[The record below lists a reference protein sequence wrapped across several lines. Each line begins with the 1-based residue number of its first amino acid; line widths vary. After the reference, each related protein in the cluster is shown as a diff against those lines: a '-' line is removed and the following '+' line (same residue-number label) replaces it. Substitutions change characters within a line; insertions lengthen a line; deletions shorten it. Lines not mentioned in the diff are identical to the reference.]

1 MPIRKFILDS
11 VFATLFIFAV
21 LWGLQSISQIK
32 LFNAFDPISQSLED
46 TELTDYA
53 FSRLRADDPP
63 IDTNIII
70 VNTGLLSREMVGRQ
84 IEILS
89 ALEPKVIAVD
99 VIFSCDNRPR
109 DSVNCPEAYDT
120 LGNQILGNAIKNAKN
135 VIMANKLLQSK
146 ALRLDENPY
155 EYDSLEHT
163 DPELRINA
171 YEGFVNLLTNADHQ
185 EDLKINREF
194 NPYKFVNGER
204 QLAFSVMASML
215 FDSVKTKRFLERNKE
230 VEIVNYRGN
239 IVDWHGASTYPGR
252 YIVLDVEQALDTSMF
267 VKGMIKD
274 KIILM
279 GFLGKDLRDT
289 SWDDKFFTPLNE
301 KFGGRARPDMYGVVV
316 HANIISMIMNEDY
329 VEELAEWQKYFF
341 AIAICLIN
349 VALFWLILAK
359 TPILFDTLSI
369 SLQIIQLAFFMGL
382 IPYVLAWYQ
391 LKLDLTLGLAVL
403 ALVGPCFE
411 IYISIIAL
419 GVANLKK
426 WWLTK
431 TQKKVLTP

>member
-1 MPIRKFILDS
+1 MPIRKFLLDS

-21 LWGLQSISQIK
+21 LWGIQSISQIK

-135 VIMANKLLQSK
+135 VVMANKLLQSK

-163 DPELRINA
+163 DPELRTNA

-194 NPYKFVNGER
+194 NPYKMVNGER

-215 FDSVKTKRFLERNKE
+215 FDSVRTKRFLERNKE

-252 YIVLDVEQALDTSMF
+252 YIVLDVEQAL
-267 VKGMIKD
+267 
-274 KIILM
+274 
-279 GFLGKDLRDT
+279 
-289 SWDDKFFTPLNE
+289 
-301 KFGGRARPDMYGVVV
+301 
-316 HANIISMIMNEDY
+316 
-329 VEELAEWQKYFF
+329 
-341 AIAICLIN
+341 
-349 VALFWLILAK
+349 
-359 TPILFDTLSI
+359 
-369 SLQIIQLAFFMGL
+369 
-382 IPYVLAWYQ
+382 
-391 LKLDLTLGLAVL
+391 
-403 ALVGPCFE
+403 
-411 IYISIIAL
+411 
-419 GVANLKK
+419 
-426 WWLTK
+426 
-431 TQKKVLTP
+431 